1 MTHRRRYNVNTA
13 RLTVTDLL
21 ALDPLNPRSILF
33 QMNEIHREAEQLPN
47 AYVNGQMTPF
57 LREALRL
64 RAGLAI
70 MTPET
75 MSSDMYR
82 QLERELEHLSE
93 LLART
98 YLG

>member
-1 MTHRRRYNVNTA
+1 
-13 RLTVTDLL
+13 
-21 ALDPLNPRSILF
+21 
-33 QMNEIHREAEQLPN
+33 
-47 AYVNGQMTPF
+47 MTPF